1 MAKSAISMK
10 LPADM
15 DLPKAPKT
23 IRRRFSA
30 RTPIGQRSEI
40 WINVEHKTDPAKVI
54 RDRIGPLPEGVVQ
67 FSNILVA
74 IYQPPIVEKT
84 GGGVIL
90 AQTLQKEDVN
100 EYLWQG
106 KVGLIV
112 AMGPQAY
119 VDDDNYKFHGI
130 KNKVGDWV
138 WFQPS
143 DGQACDV
150 NEVFCRVFE
159 SERFIR
165 GVIPHPDYII

>member
-1 MAKSAISMK
+1 MARTAISMK
-10 LPADM
+10 LPDM
-15 DLPKAPKT
+15 DLQTTGKP
-23 IRRRFSA
+23 IRRRFSP
-30 RTPIGQRSEI
+30 RTPIGQKSDT
-40 WINVEHKTDPAKVI
+40 WINVEHTVDPAKALMK
-54 RDRIGPLPEGVVQ
+54 RIGKIPEGIVQ

-74 IYQPPIVEKT
+74 IYQPPSVEKT
-84 GGGVIL
+84 SGGVFV
-90 AQTLQKEDVN
+90 AQTLQKEDVD

-119 VDDDNYKFHGI
+119 MDDDNVKFHGT

-143 DGQACDV
+143 NGQACDV

-159 SERFIR
+159 TERFIR